1 MMTARL
7 SPGAG
12 LGGDGLRYGAT
23 RATFLIVQT
32 LGGAMGA
39 PGLWLY
45 HVTHDELRSGGG
57 DEQRRVDGK
66 AKAKPRFER
75 GKPWSTSLHGVASMN
90 AGLGGSSHAPSNLTT
105 REMVSHEKRT
115 TSRRSSKRAS
125 ALARRRRDGRG
136 GGGSQ
141 MDLPTCRQ
149 CRRSKRLGAG
159 FWRPA
164 RTVCSGVA
172 RNHAC
177 THGGLCSSSD
187 TTKPL
192 RHAAHGTTMASQLKE
207 ARLDHGR
214 QHARAIDEEERDL
227 REDPDDHDGLPLG

>member
-1 MMTARL
+1 
-7 SPGAG
+7 
-12 LGGDGLRYGAT
+12 
-23 RATFLIVQT
+23 
-32 LGGAMGA
+32 
-39 PGLWLY
+39 
-45 HVTHDELRSGGG
+45 
-57 DEQRRVDGK
+57 
-66 AKAKPRFER
+66 
-75 GKPWSTSLHGVASMN
+75 
-90 AGLGGSSHAPSNLTT
+90 
-105 REMVSHEKRT
+105 MVSREKRT

-136 GGGSQ
+136 
-141 MDLPTCRQ
+141 
-149 CRRSKRLGAG
+149 RLGAG
-159 FWRPA
+159 CCCPA

-214 QHARAIDEEERDL
+214 QHARAIGEEERDL
-227 REDPDDHDGLPLG
+227 REDPDDHEGAAAEAALLLRSQWSRWARRVPPCGNQRPRRFAGDQTLRATLIFPRDEPRVEVPRTSPS